1 MTASESVTVHTIVIG
16 AKLGYI
22 LADRPVYGL
31 WGLENMNMSPGL
43 PRVTCVGTFQVS
55 PSTQLRELQCS
66 GFEIVFE
73 KTKVTAGR

>member
-1 MTASESVTVHTIVIG
+1 
-16 AKLGYI
+16 
-22 LADRPVYGL
+22 
-31 WGLENMNMSPGL
+31 MNVFPGL

-55 PSTQLRELQCS
+55 PSTQLRELQAIHKAYGCS